1 MALLRTIA
9 RPTRLLALALCS
21 AATLATGC
29 VSQQEYD
36 HTAGASRALQAELQQ
51 ALAERDAARD
61 ELRMI
66 SQSTDADRAALR
78 NQLEATRKQLE
89 RYAALEARI
98 SEVDQ
103 NIAGIGLS
111 AVDPE
116 TDRAL
121 QALARAN
128 PGMITYDS
136 RTGTV
141 RFAADVTFAS
151 GSAVVQDAA
160 KNSLRQFAQILQ
172 SSGAG
177 YDVEVVGHTDS
188 QRPSN
193 PNTIKNHPTNRHLS
207 VHRAIAVGEV
217 ITGFGIPAN
226 RVKVS
231 GWGEYRP
238 AVPNTAN
245 GNTPANRR
253 VELLLRPSTANQAIP
268 VAEPTPSNTQQAQP
282 RQQQQ
287 AAPQRRTA
295 RDDFPIK

>member
-1 MALLRTIA
+1 MTLLRTII
-9 RPTRLLALALCS
+9 RPTRLLTLAVCS
-21 AATLATGC
+21 AALLATGC
-29 VSQQEYD
+29 VSQREYD
-36 HTAGASRALQAELQQ
+36 NTAGASRALQAELQQ

-61 ELRMI
+61 ELRLLT
-66 SQSTDADRAALR
+66 QSNDADRASLR
-78 NQLEATRKQLE
+78 SQLEASRKQLE
-89 RYAALEARI
+89 RYASLEARI

-128 PGMITYDS
+128 SGMISYDS

-141 RFAADVTFAS
+141 RFASDVTFAS
-151 GSAVVQDAA
+151 GSAVVQDNA

-172 SSGAG
+172 TSGAG
-177 YDVEVVGHTDS
+177 YDIEVIGHTDS
-188 QRPSN
+188 QKPSN
-193 PNTIKNHPTNRHLS
+193 PNTLKNHPTNRHLS
-207 VHRAIAVGEV
+207 VHRAIAVGDA
-217 ITGFGIPAN
+217 ITSFGIPAN
-226 RVKVS
+226 RVKVA

-238 AVPNTAN
+238 AVVNTAT

-253 VELLLRPSTANQAIP
+253 VEILLRPSTANEAIA
-268 VAEPTPSNTQQAQP
+268 VTAPTTTAAPAQP
-282 RQQQQ
+282 RQNRAPAQQ
-287 AAPQRRTA
+287 RTA

>member
-1 MALLRTIA
+1 MTLLRTLA
-9 RPTRLLALALCS
+9 RPTRLLALAAGSVAL
-21 AATLATGC
+21 LATGC

-36 HTAGASRALQAELQQ
+36 NTAGASRALQAELQQ

-61 ELRMI
+61 EINRVA
-66 SQSTDADRAALR
+66 QATEAEKAAMR
-78 NQLEATRKQLE
+78 TQLENSRRQLE
-89 RYAALEARI
+89 RYAGLEARI

-103 NIAGIGLS
+103 NISGIGLS

-121 QALARAN
+121 RSLAQAN

-141 RFAADVTFAS
+141 RFASDVTFAS
-151 GSAVVQDAA
+151 GSAVVQDNAR
-160 KNSLRQFAQILQ
+160 NTLQQFARILQ
-172 SSGAG
+172 GSGAG
-177 YDVEVVGHTDS
+177 YDIEVVGHTDS

-193 PNTIKNHPTNRHLS
+193 PRTLQNHPTNRHLS

-217 ITGFGIPAN
+217 ITGFGIPSN
-226 RVKVS
+226 RVKVA

-238 AVPNTAN
+238 AVPNTPT

-253 VELLLRPSTANQAIP
+253 VEILLRPSTAGSAVPVGESGSTQAP
-268 VAEPTPSNTQQAQP
+268 ARQPSAPQP
-282 RQQQQ
+282 R
-287 AAPQRRTA
+287 TV